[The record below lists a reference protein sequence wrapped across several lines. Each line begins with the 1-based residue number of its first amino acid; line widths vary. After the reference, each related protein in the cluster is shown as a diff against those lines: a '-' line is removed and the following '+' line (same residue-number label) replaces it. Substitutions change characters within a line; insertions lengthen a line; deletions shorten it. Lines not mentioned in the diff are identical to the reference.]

1 MYLNTQVDDQMEQY
15 TGFFDNQWKLLVQA
29 LIEIGSDPD
38 NQKLQARI
46 RSLATILQLTAVTID
61 HLQNQ
66 QQKVMPNQRIF
77 LGELYSIQPV
87 CEAIATAIVS
97 TS

>member
-46 RSLATILQLTAVTID
+46 RSLATILQLTAVLT
-61 HLQNQ
+61 
-66 QQKVMPNQRIF
+66 
-77 LGELYSIQPV
+77 LYYYVSFQPLFYV
-87 CEAIATAIVS
+87 QCQSEGTR
-97 TS
+97 